1 MRNGLVGNA
10 GRAVA
15 VCALWWVTGCSA
27 GTAVPE
33 EDQQAGPVAI
43 GDAGVPDKDAGTQDA
58 GTQDAGTQDT
68 GAQDAGA
75 TDAGTPGDASG
86 TDAGVDAVTED
97 VPANP
102 LAPLS
107 INEIAAQGTP
117 LPGGFNPTGG
127 DWVEL
132 YNSQGTPVDLTGYR
146 IASVLKPFA
155 QAHPLPPG
163 TTIAAKGFLVIYF
176 NLDNAGS
183 PVINDKLKG
192 STDSSLQLW
201 TPDAKVVDSVTWKA
215 TQVIKGG
222 SLGRTPD
229 GANSWKLYAKPDA
242 TPGKPNK

>member
-1 MRNGLVGNA
+1 MRNGLVRNA

-15 VCALWWVTGCSA
+15 VCALAWVTGCSA
-27 GTAVPE
+27 GTAVPDA
-33 EDQQAGPVAI
+33 DQQGGPVAI
-43 GDAGVPDKDAGTQDA
+43 GDAGVIGKDAETQDA
-58 GTQDAGTQDT
+58 GSQDAGSQDT
-68 GAQDAGA
+68 DATDSGAQ
-75 TDAGTPGDASG
+75 GDAAG
-86 TDAGVDAVTED
+86 TDAGVDAVTQD

-117 LPGGFNPTGG
+117 LSGGFNPTGG

-132 YNSQGTPVDLTGYR
+132 YNSQDATVDLSGYR
-146 IASVLKPFA
+146 IASVLKPFD

-163 TTIAAKGFLVIYF
+163 ITIAAKGFLVIYF

-192 STDSSLQLW
+192 SSDSSLQLW
-201 TPDAKVVDSVTWKA
+201 SSDAKVVDTVTWKA

-229 GANSWKLYAKPDA
+229 GANSWKLYVKANA